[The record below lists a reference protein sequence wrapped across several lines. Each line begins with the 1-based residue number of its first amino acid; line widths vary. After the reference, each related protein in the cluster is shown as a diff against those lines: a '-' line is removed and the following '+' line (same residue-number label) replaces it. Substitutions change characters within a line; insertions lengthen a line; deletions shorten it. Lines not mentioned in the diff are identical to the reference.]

1 MTLFSIYVSVHWL
14 YRVYRCLY
22 MFQPRSSCFI
32 PWTCKTKV
40 IQSISLRHAVRTRL
54 YRLHEALYHASVQ
67 ESAVLY
73 MQCTYAYIHPKDA
86 CGRWSAFRGR
96 FPQNAYSSVC
106 QRLYMLK
113 PCTVMSVHEKGK
125 MPQESWPPATGILR
139 VYIRVCTLH
148 IQNRQFLYTS
158 MVQRFMKVVQAGTG
172 EFIVKNTLVVVR
184 YCMYMYIHHI
194 YMYIPCMYMYI

>member
-14 YRVYRCLY
+14 YRVYKCLY
-22 MFQPRSSCFI
+22 MVQPCSSCFI

-40 IQSISLRHAVRTRL
+40 IQSISLRHADCTRL

-73 MQCTYAYIHPKDA
+73 MQCTYAYIHPKNA
-86 CGRWSAFRGR
+86 CGRWSAFLWH
-96 FPQNAYSSVC
+96 FLKNAYRRVC

-125 MPQESWPPATGILR
+125 MPQESWPPVIGIPR
-139 VYIRVCTLH
+139 VYI
-148 IQNRQFLYTS
+148 IGPSEPMQNDQRCFFSNIFLKSYNII
-158 MVQRFMKVVQAGTG
+158 K
-172 EFIVKNTLVVVR
+172 I
-184 YCMYMYIHHI
+184 II
-194 YMYIPCMYMYI
+194 